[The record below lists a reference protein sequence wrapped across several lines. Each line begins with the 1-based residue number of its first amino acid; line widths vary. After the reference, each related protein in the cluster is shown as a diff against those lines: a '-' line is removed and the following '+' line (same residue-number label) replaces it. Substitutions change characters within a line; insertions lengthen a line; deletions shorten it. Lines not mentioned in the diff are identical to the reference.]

1 MGAETTSRRYT
12 DNFRKHRR
20 VLQGRGVN
28 LRETL
33 VDGVSDPYPYG
44 TSRVTVPG
52 LHSDDAIVSV
62 LNMTGLTDLTG
73 YLDDDFDQGP
83 ALAKFVSVFADAY
96 ADGNFRLVAKA
107 IGADGNSITIA
118 LTPGAEFGVAA
129 TGADI
134 VVTYVAGETTA
145 QDVVDGINADAD
157 ASALVVA
164 SVSSMNDPDGIVDN
178 LAETNLSGGADPGI
192 ELTVDTAGLVLKV
205 MWVTRSEL
213 DEN

>member
-1 MGAETTSRRYT
+1 MGAETTLRRYT

-28 LRETL
+28 LRETF
-33 VDGVSDPYPYG
+33 VDGVSDAYPYG
-44 TSRVTVPG
+44 TTRITVPG

-62 LNMTGLTDLTG
+62 LNWTGGTDLTG

-83 ALAKFVSVFADAY
+83 AVAKYASAFTDAY

-107 IGADGNSITIA
+107 AGADGNDITIA
-118 LTPGAEFGVAA
+118 LTPGAEFGVAVSY
-129 TGADI
+129 TDI

-157 ASALVVA
+157 ASALVIA
-164 SVSSMNDPDGIVDN
+164 SLSSVNDPDGIVDN
-178 LAETNLSGGADPGI
+178 LAEANLTGGADPGI
-192 ELTVDTAGLVLKV
+192 ELTVDTSGLVLKV

>member
-28 LRETL
+28 LRETI

-62 LNMTGLTDLTG
+62 LNMTDLTDLTG

-83 ALAKFVSVFADAY
+83 AFAAFASASADPY
-96 ADGNFRLVAKA
+96 ADGNFRLVARA
-107 IGADGNSITIA
+107 AGADGNSITIA
-118 LTPGAEFGVAA
+118 LTAGAELGVAVA
-129 TGADI
+129 GADI
-134 VVTYVAGETTA
+134 VVTYVVGETTA
-145 QDVVDGINADAD
+145 QDVVSAINADAD

-164 SVSSMNDPDGIVDN
+164 SLSPANEPDGLV
-178 LAETNLSGGADPGI
+178 ETLVEDNLSGGADPGI
-192 ELTVDTAGLVLKV
+192 ELTVDTAGLALKV